1 MGDHRPHA
9 EHGSHAH
16 HEAPSHL
23 SHKALDHSTSLACM
37 VVTCSD
43 TRTQDTDTSGKLI
56 CHLLKEQRHSIA
68 AYHLIKDEPEDITQ
82 LLEEAAH
89 QKDKQVVIINGGT
102 GISRRDST
110 FEAVDGFLQKRLDGF
125 GELFR
130 SLSYQEIGSSA
141 MLSRATAGIHGHLV
155 IFSIPGSQGAVRL
168 AMEQLILPEVGHIVG
183 ELTK

>member
-9 EHGSHAH
+9 QHEPHAH
-16 HEAPSHL
+16 HGQPSHV
-23 SHKALDHSTSLACM
+23 SHKAHDSISLACM

-43 TRTQDTDTSGKLI
+43 TRTKDGDTSGKLI
-56 CHLLKEQRHSIA
+56 CHLLKEQRHSIHE
-68 AYHLIKDEPEDITQ
+68 YHLIKDEPKDITQ
-82 LLEEAAH
+82 LLKTAA
-89 QKDKQVVIINGGT
+89 QQTNVQVVIINGGT

-130 SLSYQEIGSSA
+130 YLSFKEIGSPA
-141 MLSRATAGIHGHLV
+141 MLSRATAGIHEHLV
-155 IFSIPGSQGAVRL
+155 IFSIPGSQGAVQL
-168 AMEQLILPEVGHIVG
+168 AMEQLILPEMGHITG